1 MTMKLCIVTDEIS
14 ADFTTAVELG
24 TAWGIK
30 NFELRGFGEN
40 RVPLLTD
47 FQRQRVREVLD
58 AFDANLAAISPG
70 LFKFPFPNESRDTFP
85 VQAIDQALYQDWQ
98 QSRRMLDLHLNELL
112 PQSIR
117 FAQEFEIRTIISFGF
132 ARGSNSTEVP
142 PEALVDA
149 LYQAADLVGKA
160 GLQLAVETEADFWA
174 DTGEN
179 TKTLLDR
186 VGHPALMVNWDP
198 SNSFQAGECP
208 FPDGYDQVSSRI
220 AHVHYKDIVRSSNGS
235 YSYQIEGDV
244 DWAGQ
249 ISALIKAGYT
259 GYISVEPH
267 MFPQVETARA
277 STRRLQAL
285 IDSAK
290 NDAKQV

>member
-1 MTMKLCIVTDEIS
+1 LTPQLCIVTDEIS

-30 NFELRGFGEN
+30 NYELRGFGEN
-40 RVPLLTD
+40 RVPLLSD

-58 AFDANLAAISPG
+58 AFDANLVAISPG
-70 LFKFPFPNESRDTFP
+70 IFKFPFPNESRDPFP
-85 VQAIDQALYQDWQ
+85 VQAIDHAIYQDWQ
-98 QSRRMLDLHLNELL
+98 HTRKLLDFHLNELL

-117 FAQEFEIRTIISFGF
+117 FAQEFDIRTIISFGF
-132 ARGSNSTEVP
+132 ARGVNPSKEP
-142 PEALVDA
+142 PEALLDT
-149 LYQAADLVGKA
+149 LYQAAEMVRKA
-160 GLQLAVETEADFWA
+160 GMQLALETEADFWA

-179 TKTLLDR
+179 TASLLAK
-186 VGHPALMVNWDP
+186 VSHPALMVNWDP
-198 SNSFQAGECP
+198 SNSFQAGERP
-208 FPDGYDQVSSRI
+208 FPDGYAHVSSRI
-220 AHVHYKDIVRSSNGS
+220 AHVHYKDIVRLEDGT

-277 STRRLQAL
+277 ATRRLQAL

-290 NDAKQV
+290 NEAK